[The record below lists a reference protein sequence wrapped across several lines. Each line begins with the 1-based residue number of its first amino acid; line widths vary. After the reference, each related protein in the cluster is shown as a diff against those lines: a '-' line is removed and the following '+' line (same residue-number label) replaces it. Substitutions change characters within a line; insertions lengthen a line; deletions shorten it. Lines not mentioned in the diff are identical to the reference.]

1 MSDGNNS
8 ATTVGELFNIRY
20 GHSLELN
27 KLTKVR
33 APDGINFVGR
43 AATNNGVSDRV
54 LAPSGIEPGS
64 PGEITVALSGQGGC
78 MASFVQPSAFVTAYH
93 VAILSPIDEN
103 MTPNEKLWWCICIWA
118 NHYRYGFGRQANRTL
133 AQLKLPHLPDFATPN
148 CVDAFLRDMTN
159 RMKAVESNKV
169 DPGNSVPRTVS
180 DLFSIRY
187 GHSLELNHLQR
198 VQAPNGVNF
207 VSRTDKNNGVSGRVE
222 VPDGVKPGEA
232 GEMTVALGGSPLAT
246 FVQPEPFLC
255 GRDVAV
261 LSPISSMTT
270 AEKLWWAIQI
280 LANRYRFNYGR
291 QANRTLGKMMLST
304 RPPGTATAARMSN
317 IESRLNTGINEAR
330 RFFDQKSL

>member
-1 MSDGNNS
+1 MSNGNNI
-8 ATTVGELFNIRY
+8 ATTVGELFDIRY

-33 APDGINFVGR
+33 APDGIDFVGR
-43 AATNNGVSDRV
+43 AATNNGVSGRV
-54 LAPSGIEPGS
+54 LAPYGTEPGS

-103 MTPNEKLWWCICIWA
+103 MTLGEKLWWCTCIWA

-133 AQLKLPHLPDFATPN
+133 AQLKLPNLPDFATSSR
-148 CVDAFLRDMTN
+148 VDTFLREMTDHL
-159 RMKAVESNKV
+159 KAIESDEV
-169 DPGNSVPRTVS
+169 DPGESVPSRVS
-180 DLFSIRY
+180 DLFSVRY

-198 VQAPNGVNF
+198 VQAPSGVNF

-222 VPDGVKPGEA
+222 VPAGVIPGAA

-255 GRDVAV
+255 GRDVAI
-261 LSPISSMTT
+261 LSPIRPMTT
-270 AEKLWWAIQI
+270 AEKIWWATHI

-291 QANRTLGKMMLST
+291 QANRTLGQIMLGT
-304 RPPGTATAARMSN
+304 RPPGTATADRMNS
-317 IESRLNTGINEAR
+317 IRASLKGGIDHAQLLLEAEV
-330 RFFDQKSL
+330 S